1 VTRGGRGEAG
11 NDEGTTMSA
20 TENNGVHCAVET
32 RRFEA
37 ADGVRDDPCQNG
49 TQPSHDGGVGAR
61 PGDGQAENA
70 GDDACHNGTQPS
82 HHGGVGEGARDAA
95 PEKSGRDAL
104 GRFAPGNQGGPGNP
118 FERLMGMLRC
128 ALVRRIKPEQVE
140 AIADVLIEKA
150 KAGDVAAAKLVLS
163 YSIGKPSE
171 AVNPDTLDLAEWDI
185 YRRGP
190 VSLDDL
196 RGIVEGIPLD
206 VVGPVVRTAKPYL
219 NANMFETVKNV
230 IMPDPARK
238 RSRKERKE
246 ERRRRRAETAAAT
259 GGDPPG

>member
-1 VTRGGRGEAG
+1 
-11 NDEGTTMSA
+11 
-20 TENNGVHCAVET
+20 
-32 RRFEA
+32 
-37 ADGVRDDPCQNG
+37 
-49 TQPSHDGGVGAR
+49 
-61 PGDGQAENA
+61 
-70 GDDACHNGTQPS
+70 
-82 HHGGVGEGARDAA
+82 
-95 PEKSGRDAL
+95 
-104 GRFAPGNQGGPGNP
+104 
-118 FERLMGMLRC
+118 
-128 ALVRRIKPEQVE
+128 
-140 AIADVLIEKA
+140 
-150 KAGDVAAAKLVLS
+150 
-163 YSIGKPSE
+163 
-171 AVNPDTLDLAEWDI
+171 VNPDTLDLAEWDI

-246 ERRRRRAETAAAT
+246 ERRRRRAEAAAAT